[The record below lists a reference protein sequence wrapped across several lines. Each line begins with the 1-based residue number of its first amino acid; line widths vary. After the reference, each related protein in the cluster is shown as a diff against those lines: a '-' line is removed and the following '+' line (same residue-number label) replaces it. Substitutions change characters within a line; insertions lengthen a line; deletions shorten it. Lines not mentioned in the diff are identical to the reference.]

1 MPKGTTLERGMRE
14 VDARGNHSPSQ
25 KSQFKNI
32 MAITVHQSRIQRMSF
47 RFAALAVLIL
57 VSVFA
62 VVGCGI
68 QTQRGVGNEKV
79 LTAELVVPPVKEEV
93 VVEATA
99 TATPSPTATPT
110 VAVTKEV
117 IEEKPKTI
125 RVSNRG
131 YNSMG
136 DTDAPIVMFDFSD
149 FL

>member
-1 MPKGTTLERGMRE
+1 
-14 VDARGNHSPSQ
+14 
-25 KSQFKNI
+25 
-32 MAITVHQSRIQRMSF
+32 MSF

-57 VSVFA
+57 VSAFA

-68 QTQRGVGNEKV
+68 QTQRGVSSEKV
-79 LTAELVVPPVKEEV
+79 LTAELVVPPVEEEV

-99 TATPSPTATPT
+99 TATQIPTATPLPAATAT
-110 VAVTKEV
+110 VSATKEV
-117 IEEKPKTI
+117 VEEKPKTV

-136 DTDAPIVMFDFSD
+136 DADAPIVMFDFSD

>member
-1 MPKGTTLERGMRE
+1 
-14 VDARGNHSPSQ
+14 
-25 KSQFKNI
+25 
-32 MAITVHQSRIQRMSF
+32 MSF
-47 RFAALAVLIL
+47 RFAALAVLTL
-57 VSVFA
+57 VSAFA

-79 LTAELVVPPVKEEV
+79 LTAELVVPPVEEEV

-110 VAVTKEV
+110 VVATKEV
-117 IEEKPKTI
+117 VEEKPKTI
-125 RVSNRG
+125 RVSNRV

-136 DTDAPIVMFDFSD
+136 GADAPIVMFDFSD

>member
-1 MPKGTTLERGMRE
+1 
-14 VDARGNHSPSQ
+14 
-25 KSQFKNI
+25 
-32 MAITVHQSRIQRMSF
+32 MSF

-57 VSVFA
+57 VSAFA

-79 LTAELVVPPVKEEV
+79 LTAELVVPPVEEEV

-99 TATPSPTATPT
+99 TATPFPTATPT

-117 IEEKPKTI
+117 VEEKPKTI

-136 DTDAPIVMFDFSD
+136 DADAPIVMFDFSD

>member
-1 MPKGTTLERGMRE
+1 
-14 VDARGNHSPSQ
+14 
-25 KSQFKNI
+25 
-32 MAITVHQSRIQRMSF
+32 MSF
-47 RFAALAVLIL
+47 RFASIAALIL
-57 VSVFA
+57 VSAFA

-79 LTAELVVPPVKEEV
+79 LTAELVVPPVEEEV

-117 IEEKPKTI
+117 VEEKPKTI

-136 DTDAPIVMFDFSD
+136 DADAPIVMFDFSD

>member
-1 MPKGTTLERGMRE
+1 
-14 VDARGNHSPSQ
+14 
-25 KSQFKNI
+25 
-32 MAITVHQSRIQRMSF
+32 MSF
-47 RFAALAVLIL
+47 RFATLATLIL
-57 VSVFA
+57 VSAFA

-68 QTQRGVGNEKV
+68 QTQRGVGSEKV
-79 LTAELVVPPVKEEV
+79 LTAELVVPPVEEEV

-117 IEEKPKTI
+117 VEVVEEKPKTI

-136 DTDAPIVMFDFSD
+136 DADAPIVMFDFSD